1 VAVLGGDSDIGGGRR
16 QSLLSVVF
24 VIAALGL
31 GALSQDAQQRVAG
44 ALRASV
50 LRPFLALQEG
60 LTLARTRAGDVDELM
75 LRVDSLSAI
84 LTAQSVLVE
93 ENRTLR
99 RLLALG
105 ERLGPRFRAATAVRP
120 GTPGS
125 ESILLLDLGL
135 RDGVDVGAPVISPDG
150 LVGVVRDA
158 GAATSVAMDWT
169 HPDFR
174 ASAMALGT
182 EMYGI
187 VENRRGSFREEDRL
201 VLTGTAYNESVPDG
215 TPVVT
220 SGLGV
225 YPRGI
230 PIGTID
236 GVADYEGSWRKSY
249 WLRPSVLPASV
260 THVLVP
266 VGTPTEDGIAWPEP
280 AIGPGLEDAGDSVG
294 RPVDPAPDT
303 AGPAADSVPGVVP
316 PPPGGPDGGG

>member
-1 VAVLGGDSDIGGGRR
+1 MAVLGGDSDIGGGRR
-16 QSLLSVVF
+16 QSLLTAVF

-60 LTLARTRAGDVDELM
+60 LTLARTRAGDVDALM

-105 ERLGPRFRAATAVRP
+105 ERLGPRFRSATVLRP

-125 ESILLLDLGL
+125 ESIFLLDLGI
-135 RDGVDVGAPVISPDG
+135 RDDVDVGAPVISPDG

-158 GAATSVAMDWT
+158 GEGTSVAMDWT

-182 EMYGI
+182 EVYGI
-187 VENRRGSFREEDRL
+187 VENRRGAFREEDRL
-201 VLTGTAYNESVPDG
+201 VLTGTAYNESIPDG

-220 SGLGV
+220 SGLGGV

-236 GVADYEGSWRKSY
+236 GVADYQGAWRKSY
-249 WLRPSVLPASV
+249 WLRPSVLPGSV

-266 VGTPTEDGIAWPEP
+266 VGMLPEEGVAWPQPE
-280 AIGPGLEDAGDSVG
+280 IGSDPEAAVDSVG
-294 RPVDPAPDT
+294 
-303 AGPAADSVPGVVP
+303 
-316 PPPGGPDGGG
+316 GGG

>member
-1 VAVLGGDSDIGGGRR
+1 MAVLGGDSDIGGGRR
-16 QSLLSVVF
+16 QSLLTVVF

-31 GALSQDAQQRVAG
+31 GALSHDAQQRIAG
-44 ALRASV
+44 TLRASV
-50 LRPFLALQEG
+50 LRPFLAMQEA
-60 LTLARTRAGDVDELM
+60 LTLARTRAGDVDALM

-93 ENRTLR
+93 ENETLR

-105 ERLGPRFRAATAVRP
+105 ERLGPRFRSATVLRP

-125 ESILLLDLGL
+125 ESIFLLDLGL
-135 RDGVDVGAPVISPDG
+135 RDDVDVGAPVISPDG

-158 GAATSVAMDWT
+158 GEATSVAMDWT
-169 HPDFR
+169 HPEFR

-182 EMYGI
+182 EVYGI
-187 VENRRGSFREEDRL
+187 VENRRGAFREEDRL
-201 VLTGTAYNESVPDG
+201 VLTGTAFNESIPDG

-220 SGLGV
+220 SGLGGV

-236 GVADYEGSWRKSY
+236 GVADYQGAWRKSY
-249 WLRPSVLPASV
+249 WLRPSVLPGSV

-266 VGTPTEDGIAWPEP
+266 VGTPPDDGVAWPEP
-280 AIGPGLEDAGDSVG
+280 ETGSDPEPAGDSVG
-294 RPVDPAPDT
+294 DPV
-303 AGPAADSVPGVVP
+303 GPADDSIPGVVP
-316 PPPGGPDGGG
+316 TPPGGPSGPGGGA

>member
-1 VAVLGGDSDIGGGRR
+1 MAVLGSDSDIGGGRG
-16 QSLLSVVF
+16 QSLLTAVF

-31 GALSQDAQQRVAG
+31 GVLGQEAQQRVAG
-44 ALRASV
+44 TLRASV

-60 LTLARTRAGDVDELM
+60 LTLARTRAGDVDALM

-105 ERLGPRFRAATAVRP
+105 ERLGPRFRSATVLRP

-125 ESILLLDLGL
+125 ESIFLIDLGL

-158 GAATSVAMDWT
+158 GERTSVAMDWT

-174 ASAMALGT
+174 ASAMGVGT
-182 EMYGI
+182 EVYGI
-187 VENRRGSFREEDRL
+187 VENRRGAFREEDRL
-201 VLTGTAYNESVPDG
+201 VLTGTAYNESIPDG

-220 SGLGV
+220 SGLGGI

-236 GVADYEGSWRKSY
+236 GVADYQGAWRKSY
-249 WLRPSVLPASV
+249 WLRPSVLPGSV

-266 VGTPTEDGIAWPEP
+266 VGVLPEGGVAWPQPETGSDSQ
-280 AIGPGLEDAGDSVG
+280 AVVDSVAGPPDPAGDSL
-294 RPVDPAPDT
+294 PA
-303 AGPAADSVPGVVP
+303 VVP
-316 PPPGGPDGGG
+316 TPAGGPDGG

>member
-1 VAVLGGDSDIGGGRR
+1 MAVLGGDSDIGGGRK
-16 QSLLSVVF
+16 QSFLSVVF

-44 ALRASV
+44 SLRASV

-60 LTLARTRAGDVDELM
+60 LTLARTRAGDVDALM

-93 ENRTLR
+93 ENETLR
-99 RLLALG
+99 RLLELG
-105 ERLGPRFRAATAVRP
+105 ERLGPRFRSATVLRP

-125 ESILLLDLGL
+125 ESIFLLDLGQ

-158 GAATSVAMDWT
+158 GAVTSVAMDWT

-174 ASAMALGT
+174 ASAMARGT

-187 VENRRGSFREEDRL
+187 VENRRGAFREEDRL
-201 VLTGTAYNESVPDG
+201 VLTGTAYNESIPDG

-220 SGLGV
+220 SGLGGV

-266 VGTPTEDGIAWPEP
+266 VGAPPEDGIAWP
-280 AIGPGLEDAGDSVG
+280 DSATG
-294 RPVDPAPDT
+294 
-303 AGPAADSVPGVVP
+303 AGPEGAVDTLVDSVPTVAP
-316 PPPGGPDGGG
+316 PPSGGPGGSG

>member
-1 VAVLGGDSDIGGGRR
+1 MAVLGGDSDIGGGRR
-16 QSLLSVVF
+16 QSLLSAVF

-31 GALSQDAQQRVAG
+31 GALSQDAQQGVAG
-44 ALRASV
+44 SLRSSV
-50 LRPFLALQEG
+50 LRPFLALQER
-60 LTLARTRAGDVDELM
+60 LTLAQTRAGDVDALM

-84 LTAQSVLVE
+84 LTAQSLLVE

-99 RLLALG
+99 RLLELG
-105 ERLGPRFRAATAVRP
+105 ERLGPRFRSATALRP

-125 ESILLLDLGL
+125 ESIFLLDVGL

-158 GAATSVAMDWT
+158 GQATSVAMDWT

-174 ASAMALGT
+174 ASAMTRGP

-187 VENRRGSFREEDRL
+187 VENRRGAFREEDRL
-201 VLTGTAYNESVPDG
+201 VLTGTAYNESILDG
-215 TPVVT
+215 TAVVT

-236 GVADYEGSWRKSY
+236 GVADYQGTWRKSY

-266 VGTPTEDGIAWPEP
+266 VGTPPEDGIAWPGPTTGSDPGEAVDTLVDSMP
-280 AIGPGLEDAGDSVG
+280 AVAPPPSGGPGGTG
-294 RPVDPAPDT
+294 
-303 AGPAADSVPGVVP
+303 
-316 PPPGGPDGGG
+316 

>member
-1 VAVLGGDSDIGGGRR
+1 MAVLGGDSDVGGRK
-16 QSLLSVVF
+16 QSFLSAVF

-44 ALRASV
+44 ALRSSL

-60 LTLARTRAGDVDELM
+60 LTLARTRAGDVDALM

-99 RLLALG
+99 RLLELG
-105 ERLGPRFRAATAVRP
+105 ERLGPRFRSATVVRP

-125 ESILLLDLGL
+125 ESIFLLDLGL
-135 RDGVDVGAPVISPDG
+135 RDGVDVGAPVISSDG
-150 LVGVVRDA
+150 LVGRVRDA
-158 GAATSVAMDWT
+158 GESSSVAMDWT

-174 ASAMALGT
+174 ASATALDA
-182 EMYGI
+182 EVYGI
-187 VENRRGSFREEDRL
+187 VENRRGAFREEDRL
-201 VLTGTAYNESVPDG
+201 VLTGTAYNESIPDG

-220 SGLGV
+220 SGLGGV

-236 GVADYEGSWRKSY
+236 GVADYQGAWRKSY
-249 WLRPSVLPASV
+249 WLRPRVLPGSV

-266 VGTPTEDGIAWPEP
+266 VGTPPEDGITWPEP
-280 AIGPGLEDAGDSVG
+280 TTGSGLEEAVDTLADSLSGVTPPDGPG
-294 RPVDPAPDT
+294 
-303 AGPAADSVPGVVP
+303 
-316 PPPGGPDGGG
+316 GGG